1 MNMNIGSQ
9 REDDM
14 YYYNRPIGW
23 YIFAGTFALAMIVN
37 LASEGKFTWMG
48 LAFSILWGI
57 VIFAF
62 GNILWAL
69 IGDIVT
75 PYIHRDRL
83 VYSDEAYEEE
93 VTPVLPVSTP
103 LQNSGE
109 GFERA
114 LNKVVSDHK
123 LWAGRGMSAL
133 TEEEENELR
142 QYIKERWFS
151 PLDEMNLPDYLSLSL
166 RKKMIER
173 RLVAG
178 NSLTPYGEKTI
189 PCNNNLT
196 E

>member
-1 MNMNIGSQ
+1 M
-9 REDDM
+9 
-14 YYYNRPIGW
+14 
-23 YIFAGTFALAMIVN
+23 
-37 LASEGKFTWMG
+37 
-48 LAFSILWGI
+48 
-57 VIFAF
+57 
-62 GNILWAL
+62 WAL

-83 VYSDEAYEEE
+83 IYTDDIDDQSI
-93 VTPVLPVSTP
+93 LPVSHSLPVDTP
-103 LQNSGE
+103 LQNSSE

-133 TEEEENELR
+133 TKEEESELR

-151 PLDEMNLPDYLSLSL
+151 PVDEMNLPDYLSLSL
-166 RKKMIER
+166 REKMRER
-173 RLVAG
+173 RLVVG

-189 PCNNNLT
+189 PCNNDLT